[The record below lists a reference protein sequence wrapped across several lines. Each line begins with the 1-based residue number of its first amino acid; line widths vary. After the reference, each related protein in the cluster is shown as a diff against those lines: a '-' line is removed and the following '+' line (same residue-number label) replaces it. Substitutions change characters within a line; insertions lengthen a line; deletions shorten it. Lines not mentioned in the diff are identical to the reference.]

1 MNNKNNKLKY
11 TADKK
16 HKTNWRGSLCK

>member
-1 MNNKNNKLKY
+1 MH
-11 TADKK
+11 AASKK

>member
-1 MNNKNNKLKY
+1 MH
-11 TADKK
+11 AVDKK